1 MGLLQLLSQLS
12 KLSQYNFQWASP
24 SHPPY
29 RQRKGL
35 GQGQRKRQKQKRR
48 QRQKQRQR
56 KRRRPRDEKGS
67 LPARS
72 LSDKNWTRTD
82 SFEHFLVL

>member
-1 MGLLQLLSQLS
+1 MVQKRFPHGGYSPTVKMFPHTCNVMGLLQLLSQLS

-56 KRRRPRDEKGS
+56 KRKRPRGE
-67 LPARS
+67 
-72 LSDKNWTRTD
+72 
-82 SFEHFLVL
+82 